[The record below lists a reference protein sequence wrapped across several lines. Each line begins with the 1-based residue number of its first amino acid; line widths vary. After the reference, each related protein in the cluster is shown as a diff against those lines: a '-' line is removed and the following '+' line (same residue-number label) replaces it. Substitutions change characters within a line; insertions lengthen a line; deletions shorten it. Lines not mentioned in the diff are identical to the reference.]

1 MLHAITLFRA
11 LGIIEPIQSAD
22 QVTSDPAYALEVN
35 AFPYKRVHRA
45 SFAHGLYLK
54 LGGSCF
60 FFLLRPVGRQAMI
73 VFPEENGV
81 DDLSRPFPDA
91 IPFPPHGPAG
101 ERLISVGALGRKE
114 NGASHRGQ
122 KLVRRHENL
131 MQVMAYGLQQHLRL
145 RHLVFRHDGFDLFR
159 RGSGIQKVFVTLPL
173 ACKVSRG

>member
-60 FFLLRPVGRQAMI
+60 FFCSDRYEERQ
-73 VFPEENGV
+73 
-81 DDLSRPFPDA
+81 
-91 IPFPPHGPAG
+91 
-101 ERLISVGALGRKE
+101 
-114 NGASHRGQ
+114 
-122 KLVRRHENL
+122 
-131 MQVMAYGLQQHLRL
+131 
-145 RHLVFRHDGFDLFR
+145 
-159 RGSGIQKVFVTLPL
+159 
-173 ACKVSRG
+173 C